1 MSYRPRSALPPARAG
16 ALPFGDPPGRPP
28 DREVYT
34 VTRLNRAVKE
44 LLEAGLPLIVLEAEI
59 SNLVQ
64 HSSGHWYFSLKDEG
78 AQVRCAMFRAANQRV
93 RTPIRSG
100 LQVRV
105 RARVGLY
112 EPRGEF
118 QLVVEQMEEAGEGAL
133 RRRFE
138 ELKARLA
145 AEGLFDASRKRVL
158 PRLPRRIGVIT
169 SPSGAALRDIL
180 KVLGRRF
187 PAIPVLIYPAAVQ
200 GAAAAAELTA
210 ALDLAT
216 SRAEVDVLIVARG
229 GGSIEDLMAFND
241 EALARRLAASPIPVI
256 SGVGHETDFTIA
268 DFVADVRAP
277 TPSGAAELAVPDRGE
292 WQRALG
298 GGALRLAE
306 AVLRGLGRGREG
318 LAGLEGR
325 LARQHPGLRLAAR
338 AQRVDELDGR
348 LRHAAAQALKRRT
361 DAVAGLARALELA
374 SPRLALAARAQA
386 LASIAQRL
394 GAASRRERDR
404 ARTRLELAARAL
416 STVSPLAT
424 LGRGYAIVRTSTG
437 ALARTCADAPVGST
451 IRATLAGGVLVAVV
465 TDALGADLTGSR
477 SD

>member
-16 ALPFGDPPGRPP
+16 TLPFGEPPGRPP
-28 DREVYT
+28 ERDVYT
-34 VTRLNRAVKE
+34 VTRLNRTVKE
-44 LLEAGLPLIVLEAEI
+44 LLEAGLPLIALEAEI

-138 ELKARLA
+138 ELKAKLA
-145 AEGLFDASRKRVL
+145 AEGLFDAARKRPL

-169 SPSGAALRDIL
+169 SPSGAAVRDIL
-180 KVLGRRF
+180 KVLARRF

-210 ALDLAT
+210 ALELAT

-229 GGSIEDLMAFND
+229 GGSLEDLMAFND
-241 EALARRLAASPIPVI
+241 ETLARRLAASPIPVI
-256 SGVGHETDFTIA
+256 SGVGHEVDFTIA
-268 DFVADVRAP
+268 DFVADERAP

-306 AVLRGLGRGREG
+306 AVARGLDRGRDG
-318 LAGLEGR
+318 LSGLERR
-325 LARQHPGLRLAAR
+325 LGRQHPGLRITAR
-338 AQRVDELDGR
+338 AQRIDELDAR
-348 LRHAAAQALKRRT
+348 LKHAAGQALQGRHN
-361 DAVAGLARALELA
+361 ALAGLARTLELA
-374 SPRLALAARAQA
+374 SPRLALAARSQA
-386 LASIAQRL
+386 LASLGQRL
-394 GAASRRERDR
+394 SAASRRGRDR
-404 ARTRLELAARAL
+404 ARARLELAARAL
-416 STVSPLAT
+416 TTVSPLAT
-424 LGRGYAIVRTSTG
+424 LGRGYAIVHSSAGGVARSST
-437 ALARTCADAPVGST
+437 DAPVGST
-451 IRATLAGGVLVAVV
+451 IRATLADGVLVAVV
-465 TDALGADLTGSR
+465 TDALAGESGRRDG
-477 SD
+477 D